1 MSEEKEVVKEDALTP
16 EQEEKMKKFEE
27 DRKKRVKELGNVLT
41 FLTGQVGLKLH
52 KGLFQRE
59 KHLEFFRGVN
69 FHVGVLSH
77 REKVL
82 QMIPSF
88 IKEGSVENL
97 KSIEDSIRLG
107 Q

>member
-1 MSEEKEVVKEDALTP
+1 
-16 EQEEKMKKFEE
+16 
-27 DRKKRVKELGNVLT
+27 
-41 FLTGQVGLKLH
+41 LTGTVGLKLH

-59 KHLEFFRGVN
+59 KHLEYFRGVN

-82 QMIPSF
+82 QMIPSH
-88 IKEGSVENL
+88 IRDESVSGL

-107 Q
+107 